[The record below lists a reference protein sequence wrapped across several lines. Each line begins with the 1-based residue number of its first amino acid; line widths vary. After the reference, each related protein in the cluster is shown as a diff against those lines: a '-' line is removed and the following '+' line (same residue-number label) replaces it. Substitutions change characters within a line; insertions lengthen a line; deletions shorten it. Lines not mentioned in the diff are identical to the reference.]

1 MLVRVIQLKKDIEK
15 IRSYRPFLR
24 EHLPHSFLF
33 KDLQRDQIE
42 SIAAVCEERQ
52 VQKDEVIFKQG
63 DIDGTLYLI
72 MEGSIRLEKTVENVS
87 VEFMR
92 LGKGES
98 FGEIALITD
107 LPRTAS
113 AIANIDSILL
123 QLTREHFKHLLN
135 QYQNLR
141 FNVLSVVEQKLE
153 ENKKVSEQ
161 VQTLSIN
168 KRSMSPIRKRE
179 SESKLNIPTDMFKK
193 T

>member
-1 MLVRVIQLKKDIEK
+1 
-15 IRSYRPFLR
+15 
-24 EHLPHSFLF
+24 
-33 KDLQRDQIE
+33 
-42 SIAAVCEERQ
+42 
-52 VQKDEVIFKQG
+52 
-63 DIDGTLYLI
+63 

-113 AIANIDSILL
+113 AMANIDSILL